1 MLRPLLITV
10 LLATA
15 ATTGS
20 AAAEPPTVA
29 LDKFVVTP
37 SRFGISSQPF
47 ATGATLTATDLA
59 ALPQLGE
66 DLYRTI
72 ARLPGLAADDFTSK
86 FWVRGAPNAQVLA
99 RFDGVDLIEPF
110 HLKDIDGAL
119 SIVDLPSV
127 ARLDLA
133 TGGFTAEFGD
143 RLAAVLTME
152 SAGGPTLRPRTSLGL
167 SLTGLRAANQGVFAQ
182 GRGRWLATVRRGR

>member
-1 MLRPLLITV
+1 MPRSFPLSATCAALFIT
-10 LLATA
+10 TA
-15 ATTGS
+15 LS
-20 AAAEPPTVA
+20 AADAPPIA
-29 LDKFVVTP
+29 LDQFVVTP

-47 ATGATLTATDLA
+47 AAGATLTAADLT

-143 RLAAVLTME
+143 RLAAVLTLE
-152 SAGGPTLRPRTSLGL
+152 STGGPSLPPHVPRPESHRHP
-167 SLTGLRAANQGVFAQ
+167 RIQP
-182 GRGRWLATVRRGR
+182 R